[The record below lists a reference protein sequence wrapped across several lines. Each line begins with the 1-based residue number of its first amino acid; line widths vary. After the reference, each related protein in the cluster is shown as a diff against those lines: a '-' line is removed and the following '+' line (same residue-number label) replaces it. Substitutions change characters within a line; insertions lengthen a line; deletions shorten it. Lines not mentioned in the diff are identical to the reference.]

1 MDGSLESARYVLDAY
16 ALMAF
21 IHAEPGA
28 ERVRELLHAAD
39 AVELSLTTVNLAE
52 VLYRVERDD
61 GEAAA
66 DAVLAR
72 LTQELPVHVVE
83 ADLDLSVRA
92 ARFKAVHPA
101 SLADCYAV
109 ALAERLDAVVVTGDP
124 DFRRFEGRVAVEWL
138 PAPQ

>member
-1 MDGSLESARYVLDAY
+1 MPNGLESARYVLDAF

-28 ERVRELLHAAD
+28 ERVRELLHKGDAA
-39 AVELSLTTVNLAE
+39 ELSLTTVNLAE

-61 GEAAA
+61 GEEAA

-72 LTQELPVHVVE
+72 LTQELPVRLVE

-92 ARFKAVHPA
+92 ARFKAVHPI